1 MGKTIKIVV
10 TGENRDL
17 EENIPGAVLGSDI
30 SFKWIQWPVLEFKK
44 LDISAEVLSQ
54 VVEKPFEWIIFT
66 SPRAVHFWT
75 ETLVGSSL
83 DFPLETQVA
92 CIGESTSEVAS
103 SDGYTPDFYPTEP
116 GSEKFLEEFE
126 DLISNNSAKPTILIP
141 MAEGGRL
148 KIAERLSQ
156 LGCSVT
162 VVPLYRTQTRAGLA
176 QSIPG
181 GNLSDVSIFIFT
193 SPSSV
198 EAVLS
203 AVELPKTAK
212 VVAIGT
218 FTQEHLK
225 KRGIP
230 SELLPG
236 SSFERLGEIL
246 S

>member
-1 MGKTIKIVV
+1 MYKKLKILV

-17 EENIPGAVLGSDI
+17 EENIPVAHLDSEVSI
-30 SFKWIQWPVLEFKK
+30 QWVQWPVLEFKR
-44 LDISAEVLSQ
+44 LDVASDLLQ
-54 VVEKPFEWIIFT
+54 KVVDIPFEWIVFT

-75 ETLVGSSL
+75 ETMVEASL

-92 CIGESTSEVAS
+92 CIGESTSETAS
-103 SDGYTPDFYPTEP
+103 GDGYTPDFYPTEP

-126 DLISNNSAKPTILIP
+126 DLVSNNTQKPTVLIP

-148 KIAERLSQ
+148 KIAERLSE
-156 LGCSVT
+156 LGCRVT
-162 VVPLYRTQTRAGLA
+162 VVPLYRTQSRTGLSS
-176 QSIPG
+176 SIPG
-181 GNLSDVSIFIFT
+181 GNLEDISAVVFT

-203 AVELPKTAK
+203 AVKIPQTAK
-212 VVAIGT
+212 VIAIGT

-225 KRGIP
+225 KRGYE

-236 SSFERLGEIL
+236 SSFERIGEVL
-246 S
+246 